1 MINTYIIT
9 GFLGSGKTTF
19 LNHLL
24 AYHKNQSNLVIENE
38 FGDVNIDSQ
47 LIAGKVEQVF
57 ELTSGCI
64 CCSLDSEFIKTLIHI
79 AENGKKPDNLFI
91 ETTGIADAGEIIGI
105 LNSPDLRENFS
116 LKHCICIIDAQ
127 NIEERL
133 VQTYE
138 AAKQITVSDVLVIN
152 KVNDSGDQYLKEMM
166 EQINPFTTIF
176 NSSNGLIDFD
186 ELERLPRNND
196 IAMPKKPKTFTLKT
210 KHSIN
215 TVVFETD
222 ELLDFNILMN
232 ILNVNFSL
240 YSHQLYRLKG
250 LIKTNRGKQNYLVQ
264 STGKYISCVGTNLQG
279 GWKSTSVLVFIGTD
293 LKTVTINRIL
303 KPAILKNGQLI

>member
-9 GFLGSGKTTF
+9 GFLGAGKTTF

-24 AYHKNQSNLVIENE
+24 AHHKNQSNLVIENE

-47 LIAGKVEQVF
+47 LIVGKVEQVF

-64 CCSLDSEFIKTLIHI
+64 CCSLDSEFIKTLNHI

-116 LKHCICIIDAQ
+116 LKHCICILDAQ

-166 EQINPFTTIF
+166 EQINPFATIF
-176 NSSNGLIDFD
+176 NSSNGLIDFTG
-186 ELERLPRNND
+186 LERLPRNND

-232 ILNVNFSL
+232 ILNVNFSM

-250 LIKTNRGKQNYLVQ
+250 LIKTNRGNQNYLVQ
-264 STGKYISCVGTNLQG
+264 STGKYISCVGTNLKG

-293 LKTVTINRIL
+293 LKTATINRIL
-303 KPAILKNGQLI
+303 KPAIIKKDN

>member
-9 GFLGSGKTTF
+9 GFLGAGKTTF

-24 AYHKNQSNLVIENE
+24 VHHKNQSNLVIENE

-47 LIAGKVEQVF
+47 LIVGKVEQLF

-64 CCSLDSEFIKTLIHI
+64 CCSLDSEFIKTLMHI

-91 ETTGIADAGEIIGI
+91 ETTGIADAGEIIEI
-105 LNSPDLRENFS
+105 LNSPDLRGHFS
-116 LKHCICIIDAQ
+116 LKHCICIVDAQ

-138 AAKQITVSDVLVIN
+138 AAKQIAVSDVLIIN
-152 KVNDSGDQYLKEMM
+152 KLNNSGDQNLKEMM
-166 EQINPFTTIF
+166 EQINPFATIF
-176 NSSNGLIDFD
+176 NSSNGLIDFNA
-186 ELERLPRNND
+186 LEKLPRSSD
-196 IAMPKKPKTFTLKT
+196 IVMQKKPKTFTLKT

-250 LIKTNRGKQNYLVQ
+250 LIKTNRGKQNYIAQ
-264 STGKYISCVGTNLQG
+264 STGKYISCVATNIKG
-279 GWKSTSVLVFIGTD
+279 GWKSKSVLVFIGTD
-293 LKTVTINRIL
+293 LKNETINRIL
-303 KPAILKNGQLI
+303 KPAIIKNDNI